1 MARARYK
8 HLVDQFATDIRSGT
22 LVPGTRLPTHRQLAA
37 EQGIALVTASR
48 VYAELEA
55 MGLVSGETGRG
66 TFVRETELPAGHGI
80 DQTST
85 KEGMLDLNFNSPALP
100 EQAELLRQGLRQLAS
115 SGDIE
120 ALLHYQPHG
129 GRKHERTIVAR
140 HLEQRGLKVNGE
152 QVLLVNGAQHGLAC
166 AVMSL
171 LKPGDVVAVDALIY
185 PGFKI
190 LAAAQSLQL
199 APIPISQQVSE
210 SAHQTL
216 ASSRQTPADTQ
227 QTSVSVGPDL
237 DALEQLCQT
246 RPVRAVYAM
255 PTLHNPLAWVM
266 TFAQRKRLIAIA
278 RRYNLIIIE
287 DAAYAFLAE
296 NPPLPLA
303 ALAPDITVYISG
315 LSKSVATGF
324 RMGFIA
330 APSFWITQLERSI
343 RATIWNTPALVTALA
358 CQWIEDGT
366 VDRLQMEKRTDAR
379 QRQEIANE
387 VFQEFVTIGHPTS
400 YFIWL
405 PLPEEVRADQVVMA
419 LMQQNISVSS
429 AEPFATTENIPHA
442 IRLALG
448 SIERDKLQDALKL
461 VRQTIDTYA
470 YGVV

>member
-8 HLVDQFATDIRSGT
+8 HLVDQFATDIRSGK

-66 TFVRETELPAGHGI
+66 TFVRQTELPAGHGI
-80 DQTST
+80 DQICT

-100 EQAELLRQGLRQLAS
+100 GQAELLRQGLRQLAS

-120 ALLHYQPHG
+120 ALLHYQPHA
-129 GRKHERTIVAR
+129 GRKHERAIVA
-140 HLEQRGLKVNGE
+140 HYLERRGLKVDGE

-171 LKPGDVVAVDALIY
+171 LKHGDLVAVDALTY

-190 LAAAQSLQL
+190 VASAQSLQL
-199 APIPISQQVSE
+199 TPVSIAWKVSSSAEKALGSTQPISTGTQNI
-210 SAHQTL
+210 SA
-216 ASSRQTPADTQ
+216 A
-227 QTSVSVGPDL
+227 VGPDL
-237 DALEQLCQT
+237 DALERLCQT

-255 PTLHNPLAWVM
+255 PTLQNPLGWVM
-266 TFAQRKRLIAIA
+266 TLAQRQRLIAIA
-278 RRYNLIIIE
+278 RQYNLIIIE
-287 DAAYAFLAE
+287 DAAYAFLADS
-296 NPPLPLA
+296 PPPPLA

-315 LSKSVATGF
+315 LSKSVATGL

-330 APSFWITQLERSI
+330 APSNWIAQLERTI

-358 CQWIEDGT
+358 CQWVEDGT
-366 VDRLQMEKRTDAR
+366 VDYLEMEKRRDAE
-379 QRQEIANE
+379 QRQVIAKA
-387 VFQEFVTIGHPTS
+387 VFKELVTIGHPSS

-405 PLPEEVRADQVVMA
+405 PLPEEVRSDQIVMA
-419 LMQQNISVSS
+419 LMMQNVSVSS
-429 AEPFATTENIPHA
+429 AEPFAITEHIPHA

-448 SIERDKLQDALKL
+448 SIERDKLQDTLEL

>member
-129 GRKHERTIVAR
+129 GRKHERAIVAR

-166 AVMSL
+166 TVMSL

-199 APIPISQQVSE
+199 APISISQQVSD
-210 SAHQTL
+210 STHQTL
-216 ASSRQTPADTQ
+216 ASSQQIIADTQ

-266 TFAQRKRLIAIA
+266 TLAQRKRLIAIA
-278 RRYNLIIIE
+278 RRHNLIIIE

-296 NPPLPLA
+296 NPPPPLA

-330 APSFWITQLERSI
+330 APSSWIAQLERSI

-366 VDRLQMEKRTDAR
+366 VDRLEMEKRTDAR
-379 QRQEIANE
+379 QRQEIAKE
-387 VFQEFVTIGHPTS
+387 AFQEFVTIGHPTS

-429 AEPFATTENIPHA
+429 AEPFATTEHIPHA